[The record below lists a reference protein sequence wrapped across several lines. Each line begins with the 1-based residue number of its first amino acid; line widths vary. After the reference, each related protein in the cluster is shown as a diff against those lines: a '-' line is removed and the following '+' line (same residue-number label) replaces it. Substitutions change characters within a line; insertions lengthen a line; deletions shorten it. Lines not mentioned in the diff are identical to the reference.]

1 VTAAAAGAAPLAATT
16 SPLIVDGLS
25 AGYGDT
31 QVLWDVSLRIEPGE
45 IVALIGSNGAGK
57 STLLGAMSAVV
68 KTWSGSVRYGERL
81 LTGLEPD
88 RIVSAGVVQVP
99 QGRRLFGSLTVEDN
113 LRMGAYLR
121 TDREVDADLQRILG
135 LLPRLRERYDYLAG
149 RLSGG
154 EQQQVAIARAL
165 MGRPQVLL
173 IDEMSLGLAPV
184 LVDHLIELL
193 TQIHKSGV
201 SILIVEQ
208 DVQTALEVSS
218 RAYVLETGRVTL
230 SGPSAQL
237 LDDPQVKKAYLGV

>member
-1 VTAAAAGAAPLAATT
+1 MTETASTAAAAQATM
-16 SPLIVDGLS
+16 SPLIVDALS

-31 QVLWDVSLRIEPGE
+31 QVLWDVSMRIEPGE

-57 STLLGAMSAVV
+57 SSLLGAVSGVV
-68 KTWSGSVRYGERL
+68 ATWGGSVRFGERS

-88 RIVSAGVVQVP
+88 RIVGAGVVQVP

-121 TDREVDADLQRILG
+121 RDREVESDLERMLK
-135 LLPRLRERYDYLAG
+135 LLPRLRERYDFLAG

-165 MGRPQVLL
+165 MARPRMLL

-184 LVDHLIELL
+184 LVDQLVELL
-193 TQIHKSGV
+193 GQIHQTGV

-218 RAYVLETGRVTL
+218 RAYVLETGRITL

>member
-1 VTAAAAGAAPLAATT
+1 MTAEASSSRATAALVIDA
-16 SPLIVDGLS
+16 LS

-31 QVLWDVSLRIEPGE
+31 QVLWDVSLRVDPGE
-45 IVALIGSNGAGK
+45 VVALIGSNGAGK
-57 STLLGAMSAVV
+57 STMLGAISGIVT
-68 KTWSGSVRYGERL
+68 TWGGAVRYGETT
-81 LTGLEPD
+81 LTGLQPD
-88 RIVSAGVVQVP
+88 RIVSAGVLQVP
-99 QGRRLFGSLTVEDN
+99 QGRRLFNSLSVEDN

-121 TDREVDADLQRILG
+121 NDREIDADLERMLA

-165 MGRPQVLL
+165 MARPQMLL

-184 LVDHLIELL
+184 LVDQLIELL
-193 TQIHKSGV
+193 ASIHETGV

-218 RAYVLETGRVTL
+218 RAYVLETGRITL

-237 LDDPQVKKAYLGV
+237 LNDPQVKKAYLGV

>member
-1 VTAAAAGAAPLAATT
+1 MTAVAPARATGALV
-16 SPLIVDGLS
+16 IDELS

-31 QVLWDVSLRIEPGE
+31 RVLWDVSLRVDPGE

-57 STLLGAMSAVV
+57 SSLLGAVSGVV
-68 KTWSGSVRYGERL
+68 ETWGGGVRYGTRT
-81 LTGLEPD
+81 LTGLAPD
-88 RIVSAGVVQVP
+88 RIVSAGVLQVP
-99 QGRRLFGSLTVEDN
+99 QGRRLFGSLSVEDN

-121 TDREVDADLQRILG
+121 TDREVDADLEKIVT
-135 LLPRLRERYDYLAG
+135 LLPRLRERYGYLAG

-154 EQQQVAIARAL
+154 EQQQVAIGRAL
-165 MGRPQVLL
+165 MARPRLLL

-184 LVDHLIELL
+184 LVDALIELL
-193 TQIHKSGV
+193 AEIHRTGV

-218 RAYVLETGRVTL
+218 RAYVLETGRITL
-230 SGPSAQL
+230 SGASAEL

>member
-1 VTAAAAGAAPLAATT
+1 VTAAAQTIRATGALV
-16 SPLIVDGLS
+16 VDALS

-31 QVLWDVSLRIEPGE
+31 QVLWDVSLRVDPGE
-45 IVALIGSNGAGK
+45 VVALIGSNGAGK
-57 STLLGAMSAVV
+57 STMLGAISGIVT
-68 KTWSGSVRYGERL
+68 TWGGAVRYGETT
-81 LTGLEPD
+81 LTGLQPD
-88 RIVSAGVVQVP
+88 RIVSAGVLQVP
-99 QGRRLFGSLTVEDN
+99 QGRRLFNSLSVEDN

-121 TDREVDADLQRILG
+121 NDREIDADLERMLT

-165 MGRPQVLL
+165 MARPQLLL

-184 LVDHLIELL
+184 LVDQLIELL
-193 TQIHKSGV
+193 ASIHETGV

-218 RAYVLETGRVTL
+218 RAYVLETGRITL

>member
-1 VTAAAAGAAPLAATT
+1 MTEALVVE
-16 SPLIVDGLS
+16 SLS

-31 QVLWDVSLRIEPGE
+31 QVLWDVSLRIDPGE

-57 STLLGAMSAVV
+57 SSLLGAISAVV
-68 KTWSGSVRYGERL
+68 KTWGGAVTYGGRT

-88 RIVSAGVVQVP
+88 RVVHAGVVQVP
-99 QGRRLFGSLTVEDN
+99 QGRRLFSSLTVEDN

-121 TDREVDADLQRILG
+121 KDREVDADLEKILA

-154 EQQQVAIARAL
+154 EQQQVAIGRAL
-165 MGRPQVLL
+165 MARPQMLL

-184 LVDHLIELL
+184 LVDALL
-193 TQIHKSGV
+193 DILAQIHATGV

-208 DVQTALEVSS
+208 DVQTALELSS
-218 RAYVLETGRVTL
+218 RAYVLETGRITL
-230 SGPSAQL
+230 SGPSATL
-237 LDDPQVKKAYLGV
+237 LDDPLVKKAYLGV

>member
-1 VTAAAAGAAPLAATT
+1 MKPWAG
-16 SPLIVDGLS
+16 S
-25 AGYGDT
+25 ARYGDHT
-31 QVLWDVSLRIEPGE
+31 
-45 IVALIGSNGAGK
+45 
-57 STLLGAMSAVV
+57 
-68 KTWSGSVRYGERL
+68 

-88 RIVSAGVVQVP
+88 RIVNAGVLQVP

-121 TDREVDADLQRILG
+121 SDKEVGADLERILN
-135 LLPRLRERYDYLAG
+135 LLPRLRERYDFLAG

-165 MGRPQVLL
+165 MARPEVLL

-184 LVDHLIELL
+184 LVDSLIELL
-193 TQIHKSGV
+193 ADIHRTGV

-218 RAYVLETGRVTL
+218 RAYVLETGRITL